1 MSKNKK
7 KHSVKLNP
15 GDSVIV
21 LPYETLLY
29 FAETCDL
36 LAVDQQS
43 EQDAQAWRNIADE
56 IRFQAEENYYQPIEG
71 ETEEEYWV

>member
-15 GDSVIV
+15 GDSMVS

-29 FAETCDL
+29 LAETCDI
-36 LAVDQQS
+36 LAVDQENQ
-43 EQDAQAWRNIADE
+43 EDAAAWRNIADE
-56 IRFQAEENYYQPIEG
+56 IRFQADENYYEPVEN
-71 ETEEEYWV
+71 EEEYYA